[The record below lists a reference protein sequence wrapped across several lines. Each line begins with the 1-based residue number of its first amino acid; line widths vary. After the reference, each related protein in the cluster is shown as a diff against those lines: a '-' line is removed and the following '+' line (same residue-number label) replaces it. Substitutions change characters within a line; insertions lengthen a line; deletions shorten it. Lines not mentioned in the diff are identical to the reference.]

1 MRLNLTSQI
10 SLEQVEERLYKPRNK
25 YEETMLTSY
34 ERIPTRH
41 KKGELSFEGVHIFP
55 LYEFYPL
62 LNDNE
67 GVLAHLKEEF
77 IDKISIPGA
86 NVHHFEIGTDKD
98 DIPSSW
104 AKYEQ
109 KLSELGGFDLCLMG
123 IGQRGTVATNAP
135 GDVLSS
141 SFHLVVLDDTSRN
154 EAISSFNLSDNV
166 PETAVSV
173 GMNEIKA
180 AKRVVLLAWGESKK
194 EILRKVVEE
203 PQDDDIPAS
212 IFQTHNRASVYTDL
226 EAADELTRIHT
237 PWRVTWN
244 LPPTRQARTR
254 RACRL

>member
-34 ERIPTRH
+34 ERIPTRIYPSDEQASVELALRIAQDIKSH
-41 KKGELSFEGVHIFP
+41 QDEQQTFALGISGGISPLPVLRELIKLHEKGELSFEGVHIFP

-109 KLSELGGFDLCLMG
+109 KLSELGGFDNG
-123 IGQRGTVATNAP
+123 SEV
-135 GDVLSS
+135 
-141 SFHLVVLDDTSRN
+141 
-154 EAISSFNLSDNV
+154 
-166 PETAVSV
+166 
-173 GMNEIKA
+173 
-180 AKRVVLLAWGESKK
+180 
-194 EILRKVVEE
+194 
-203 PQDDDIPAS
+203 
-212 IFQTHNRASVYTDL
+212 
-226 EAADELTRIHT
+226 
-237 PWRVTWN
+237 
-244 LPPTRQARTR
+244 
-254 RACRL
+254 